1 MTKPFFSQSVNK
13 RSRKSMVDF
22 LTGHT
27 RHSIGNGYQSSYA
40 HNVKIR
46 NLRLGDLAEK
56 AYDLIQVDETWR
68 ELQQTIDEFD
78 EAMDQRYT
86 IGSEGRSNGYMVLLE
101 SEKVA
106 SGYKSHC
113 LTCGQRNY
121 KSIANVTELAKRPQG
136 LIALEV
142 IKNGGSLLDK
152 TYLDHDAIK
161 CIELSEL
168 QKLLAI
174 ADAKRRYKDYTIGN
188 RCGACGASGDH
199 GLVNYAHTHMQINVF
214 SHRGIDAERNF
225 ADWSIADLRD
235 RVRIVEAFDSACDA
249 IRDQFIFMLQSCEVV
264 EETVMV
270 PKTVKH
276 LSCAC
281 GA

>member
-1 MTKPFFSQSVNK
+1 MSQFFSHSVNK
-13 RSRKSMVDF
+13 RSRKSMIDF
-22 LTGHT
+22 LSGHA

-56 AYDLIQVDETWR
+56 AYDLIQVDGTWR

-78 EAMDQRYT
+78 EAMNYRYT
-86 IGSEGRSNGYMVLLE
+86 ISSAGRSNGYMALLE

-106 SGYKSHC
+106 SGYKSRC

-121 KSIANVTELAKRPQG
+121 KTIANATELAKTPQG

-142 IKNGGSLLDK
+142 IKNGGSLWDK
-152 TYLDHDAIK
+152 NYLDQDAIK
-161 CIELSEL
+161 CIELSES

-199 GLVNYAHTHMQINVF
+199 GLVNYAHTHMRINVF
-214 SHRGIDAERNF
+214 SHRSIDAERNF

-281 GA
+281 SA